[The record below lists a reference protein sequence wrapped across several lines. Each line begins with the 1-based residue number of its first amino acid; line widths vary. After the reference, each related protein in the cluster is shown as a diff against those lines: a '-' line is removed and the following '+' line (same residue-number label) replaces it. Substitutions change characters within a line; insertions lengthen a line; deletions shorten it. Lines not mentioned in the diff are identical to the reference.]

1 MLSRRKKTRPWL
13 KTKHDVFPLLDQ
25 ITQIFE
31 DSPRLDAVFERIGEI
46 LSQHISMVSSALY
59 LYDQDHDEFSR
70 RFSSEKDEIFEQY
83 PRFTSHDMELCGI
96 HPKEFR
102 TILLNSPP
110 AEHTTPHTFLQT
122 CAEHS
127 LVSLAHIPL
136 LAHEQKIYGFFLFV
150 SKYLHETPK
159 EELEFFTVLTRHLR
173 LAIEKTLL
181 TEQFEHEVTSKVAQ
195 LQESEEK
202 YRVLFEDASDAI
214 VIIDF
219 TTQKLVD
226 ANRQAEILVGYSKA
240 ELLTMTVSDFWLRE
254 DEKRLSRALLRLIK
268 KQGSLKLGER
278 QILRNDGK
286 FLWVEI
292 NASTLEYR
300 GIYMALAIIRD
311 ISERKQIELEKEVIG
326 AVNKALI
333 SSHDVQHV
341 YTAVSRNVLN
351 FFAFERMDIVLSGS
365 KAHTG
370 RLFVSIWQDQSQPAK
385 PAEREFCYEG
395 TPVER
400 VFRRGE
406 PEIINYR
413 ENKFPLLLA
422 EIFGKKLQSSLFFPL
437 VYKDRIMGILHF
449 GSVRKDCFTPQH
461 FDFLQRIASQIA
473 ITIQNMVLF
482 HKVNEERAVYKH
494 LIENVNEIVFQ
505 ADPGGNILFVNHRV
519 RDILGYAPEE
529 LTGTNFFAC
538 VIPEDLE
545 EAKAAF
551 RLMLR
556 HEQPL
561 SGEYRVFHKNR
572 SILTISVYTRP
583 IFEEGRAVGMQGI
596 IQNITPPP
604 NRFAPPREGLHELIG
619 RSQKM
624 QEIYDLIMSVAK
636 TDSTVLIHGES
647 GTGKELIAQAIHAY
661 SHRKNKPFIV
671 VNCAAYSEN
680 LLESEL
686 FGHERGAFTGA
697 HRRKLGRFELAKGG
711 TIFLDEIG
719 EIPPHSQVLLL
730 RVLQNK
736 TFERVGGEKTLEAEV
751 RIVAATNKKLEEE
764 MKIGRFRED
773 LFYRLNVISIEVPPL
788 RQRKEDIPYLIEHF
802 IKTYSTSS
810 GKQVVKCSQSA
821 LELLMNYNWYGNVR
835 ELENVIERA
844 IVMVSGPVITPA
856 ELPTKL
862 HQEKETSRET
872 EEEST
877 SSTSLYEQEKQLIL
891 QTLQATDWNK
901 YRTAKML
908 GITRSTLYSKIEKY
922 QLSVENKTTP

>member
-1 MLSRRKKTRPWL
+1 
-13 KTKHDVFPLLDQ
+13 
-25 ITQIFE
+25 
-31 DSPRLDAVFERIGEI
+31 
-46 LSQHISMVSSALY
+46 
-59 LYDQDHDEFSR
+59 
-70 RFSSEKDEIFEQY
+70 
-83 PRFTSHDMELCGI
+83 
-96 HPKEFR
+96 
-102 TILLNSPP
+102 
-110 AEHTTPHTFLQT
+110 
-122 CAEHS
+122 
-127 LVSLAHIPL
+127 
-136 LAHEQKIYGFFLFV
+136 
-150 SKYLHETPK
+150 
-159 EELEFFTVLTRHLR
+159 
-173 LAIEKTLL
+173 
-181 TEQFEHEVTSKVAQ
+181 
-195 LQESEEK
+195 
-202 YRVLFEDASDAI
+202 
-214 VIIDF
+214 
-219 TTQKLVD
+219 
-226 ANRQAEILVGYSKA
+226 
-240 ELLTMTVSDFWLRE
+240 
-254 DEKRLSRALLRLIK
+254 
-268 KQGSLKLGER
+268 
-278 QILRNDGK
+278 
-286 FLWVEI
+286 
-292 NASTLEYR
+292 
-300 GIYMALAIIRD
+300 
-311 ISERKQIELEKEVIG
+311 
-326 AVNKALI
+326 
-333 SSHDVQHV
+333 
-341 YTAVSRNVLN
+341 
-351 FFAFERMDIVLSGS
+351 
-365 KAHTG
+365 
-370 RLFVSIWQDQSQPAK
+370 
-385 PAEREFCYEG
+385 
-395 TPVER
+395 
-400 VFRRGE
+400 
-406 PEIINYR
+406 
-413 ENKFPLLLA
+413 
-422 EIFGKKLQSSLFFPL
+422 
-437 VYKDRIMGILHF
+437 MGILHF